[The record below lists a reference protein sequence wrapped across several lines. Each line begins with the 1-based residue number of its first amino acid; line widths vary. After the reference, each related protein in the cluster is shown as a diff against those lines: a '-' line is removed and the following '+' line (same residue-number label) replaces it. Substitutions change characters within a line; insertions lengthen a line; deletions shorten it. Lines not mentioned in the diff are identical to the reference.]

1 MSTLD
6 HEILS
11 ETKLFR
17 PTHQGPVTA
26 ARHRRNLVTYIAICA
41 VGLVPTLLGASAAWR
56 AFGLGLLLPGGGF
69 VAALGMSGVLAL
81 ALTLGLLYL
90 SVVAWFWN
98 GMVVAPL
105 VVWLG
110 SAAMA
115 GALAGESTSVL
126 GLPATI
132 ATLAALY
139 YFRQRSIARQRA
151 ADEARLKLRQEFFS
165 ESLAEVTVTT
175 AREPVA
181 GTRELSQRDLEAVR
195 YALDR
200 ALQPVGEF
208 KGYTI
213 IDQFQPAALRY
224 QINQLGYALGM
235 VQCHY
240 TPSFHGYL
248 GEAQRNLIETYRV
261 KRVWDYW
268 VLESMWGHLNFT
280 NFDPAAKDNVMLT
293 GYYGMQVNQ
302 YMLASGD
309 RRYAEPGSLTFR
321 LSEQTAYPHD
331 AHTIVESIRSNH
343 ARSEFCL
350 FACEPNWV
358 YPVCNM
364 YGMSALAS
372 HDRLF
377 STNYCSSILPRWMD
391 ALRTE
396 FTDAKGTIIGLRSYL
411 TGHELPIFA
420 GEAGVAHFANI
431 FSPTLGRR
439 LWAVG
444 RKELSFCLAPDGEG
458 GQRLSIPRE
467 ALTFIDTI
475 DVGNYRRGMLFAYA
489 AIGMASREFGDNEL
503 AEAAIRSMELDCG
516 PALDNGSLYY
526 TQGSGLATIWA
537 LEARIM
543 RTGDFHNSFVQGPPA
558 SVFSG
563 PLLSE
568 ARYPEV
574 LVAKAFSH
582 GEDLDLVLYPGVAD
596 STQTLGFER
605 LRPGQR
611 YAVEGLAGG
620 SVTADGEGR
629 ATLVVTLAG
638 RTALRLVPAT

>member
-6 HEILS
+6 HEVMGDS
-11 ETKLFR
+11 TLFR
-17 PTHQGPVTA
+17 PTNQGPVTA
-26 ARHRRNLVTYIAICA
+26 ARHRRNLVVYIAICA
-41 VGLVPTLLGASAAWR
+41 LGLLPTLLGASAAWR
-56 AFGLGLLLPGGGF
+56 AFGLGLMVPGGGF
-69 VAALGMSGVLAL
+69 VAALGMGGVLAL

-90 SVVAWFWN
+90 AFVTWFWN
-98 GMVVAPL
+98 GMVVAPIA
-105 VVWLG
+105 VWLG
-110 SAAMA
+110 SALLA
-115 GALAGESTSVL
+115 GGMAGESVSSL
-126 GLPATI
+126 GLPATL
-132 ATLAALY
+132 ATIAALH
-139 YFRQRSIARQRA
+139 YFRQRSVHRRRA
-151 ADEARLKLRQEFFS
+151 ADEERLKARQGFFG
-165 ESLAEVTVTT
+165 ESLAEVTVSA
-175 AREPVA
+175 AREPAA
-181 GTRELSQRDLEAVR
+181 GTRELSERDLEAVR
-195 YALDR
+195 YAFDR

-224 QINQLGYALGM
+224 QINHLGYALGM

-248 GEAQRNLIETYRV
+248 SQAQRNLIDTYRV

-268 VLESMWGHLNFT
+268 VLESMWGHLNFS
-280 NFDPAAKDNVMLT
+280 NFDPAAKDNIMLT

-321 LSEQTAYPHD
+321 LNDQTAYAHD
-331 AHTIVESIRSNH
+331 AHTLVDSIRMNH
-343 ARSEFCL
+343 ARSDFCL

-377 STNYCSSILPRWMD
+377 GTHYCANILPRWMD
-391 ALRTE
+391 SLRTE
-396 FTDAKGTIIGLRSYL
+396 FTDAKGTIVGLRSYL
-411 TGHELPIFA
+411 TGHELPLFA
-420 GEAGVAHFANI
+420 GEAGIAHFANI
-431 FSPTLGRR
+431 FSPSLGQR

-444 RKELSFCLAPDGEG
+444 RKELALCLAPDGQG
-458 GQRLSIPRE
+458 GQRLTFPRE
-467 ALTFIDTI
+467 ALSFVDTI

-489 AIGMASREFGDNEL
+489 AIGMASHEFGDDEL

-526 TQGSGLATIWA
+526 ERGSGLATLWA

-543 RTGDFHNSFVQGPPA
+543 RTGDYHNSFVVGPPA

-582 GEDLDLVLYPGVAD
+582 GDDLELVLYPGKAGGE
-596 STQTLGFER
+596 QTLGFER
-605 LRPGQR
+605 LRAGQR
-611 YAVEGLAGG
+611 YAVEGMEGA
-620 SVTADGEGR
+620 SVTADAEGR
-629 ATLVVTLAG
+629 ASLAVKLAG
-638 RTALRLVPAT
+638 RTALRLVPMH

>member
-6 HEILS
+6 HEVLG

-17 PTHQGPVTA
+17 PTNQGPVTA
-26 ARHRRNLVTYIAICA
+26 ARHRRNLMCYALVCA
-41 VGLVPTLLGASAAWR
+41 LGLLPTLLGASAGWR
-56 AFGLGLLLPGGGF
+56 AFGLGLMVPGGGF
-69 VAALGMSGVLAL
+69 VAALGIGGVLAL
-81 ALTLGLLYL
+81 GATLALLYL
-90 SVVAWFWN
+90 SLVTWFWN
-98 GMVVAPL
+98 GMIVAPIA
-105 VVWLG
+105 VWLG
-110 SAAMA
+110 SAWMA
-115 GALAGESTSVL
+115 GAMAGESTSL
-126 GLPATI
+126 FGLPATLATI
-132 ATLAALY
+132 AAIY
-139 YFRQRSIARQRA
+139 YFRQRSLTRQRA
-151 ADEARLKLRQEFFS
+151 ADEARLTARQAFFGD
-165 ESLAEVTVTT
+165 SLAEVTVS
-175 AREPVA
+175 AAAEPVA
-181 GTRELSQRDLEAVR
+181 GTRELSPRDLEALR
-195 YALDR
+195 YAFDR

-224 QINQLGYALGM
+224 QINHLGYALGM
-235 VQCHY
+235 MQCHY

-248 GEAQRNLIETYRV
+248 SQAQRNLIDTYRV

-268 VLESMWGHLNFT
+268 VLESMWGHLNFS
-280 NFDPAAKDNVMLT
+280 NFDPAAKDNIMLT

-309 RRYAEPGSLTFR
+309 RRYAEPGSLNFR
-321 LSEQTAYPHD
+321 LNEQTAYAHD
-331 AHTIVESIRSNH
+331 AHTLVDSIRMNH
-343 ARSEFCL
+343 ARSDFCL

-377 STNYCSSILPRWMD
+377 GTNYCASILPRWMD
-391 ALRTE
+391 ALRSE

-411 TGHELPIFA
+411 TGHELPLFA

-431 FSPTLGRR
+431 FSTTLGRR

-458 GQRLSIPRE
+458 GQRLTIPRE
-467 ALTFIDTI
+467 ALSFIDTI

-489 AIGMASREFGDNEL
+489 AVAMASREFGDNEL

-516 PALDNGSLYY
+516 PALDNGALFYER
-526 TQGSGLATIWA
+526 GSGLATLWA

-543 RTGDFHNSFVQGPPA
+543 RTGDFHNSFVVGPPA
-558 SVFSG
+558 SVFEG
-563 PLLSE
+563 PLLAE

-582 GEDLDLVLYPGVAD
+582 GEDLELVLYPGKQNGV
-596 STQTLGFER
+596 QNLGFER

-611 YAVEGLAGG
+611 YAVEGMDGA
-620 SVTADGEGR
+620 SVTADAQGR
-629 ATLVVTLAG
+629 ASLAVNLSG
-638 RTALRLVPAT
+638 RTALRLTPSH